1 MLNTSC
7 IEIPVPTV
15 SEASRSEFRL
25 DSTLQELS
33 LYDFHVEA
41 TDVGSKIAQMLEAYP
56 LLPGVILTDMGQFA
70 GMISRRRFLE
80 FISRPFGRELFL
92 KRPVRALYRFAQ
104 TEILIFPSD
113 TLIVDAA
120 KKSLV
125 RSRELLYEPIV
136 VQLSTETYC
145 LLDAHELLVAQS
157 TIHELA
163 TKLLRQQTQS
173 QLIQTEKLASLGQM
187 VAGVAHEIRNPVTCI
202 TGNLDFLSNYS
213 KDLMDLLSAYEK
225 IVGNN
230 EEIDELKERIEFDFL
245 QEDWVE
251 ILKSMKVSAERLTEL
266 VTSLHT
272 FSHMDETHRKE
283 ANIHECIDSTLLIMK
298 NRLKYNIKVT
308 KSYGDLPLVK
318 CYSGQLS
325 QVFMNIISNAAD
337 ALEEIK
343 GKTGFVAAITIETE
357 VIDVADGDC
366 VSSELMQNYVRGDL
380 ENSKQLS
387 LVNQKAQLN
396 SEVAEKSQS
405 HGWIAIRIA
414 DNGPGIPPEI
424 QRRIFETFF
433 TTKPAGKGTG
443 LGLAITHQIVTE
455 KHKGKLNLHSTPGT
469 GTEFEI
475 LLPMI

>member
-1 MLNTSC
+1 MFNTSC
-7 IEIPVPTV
+7 VEIPVPTM
-15 SEASRSEFRL
+15 SEDSRSEFRL
-25 DSTLQELS
+25 DSTIQELS
-33 LYDFHVEA
+33 LYDFQVEA

-56 LLPGVILTDMGQFA
+56 LLPGVVLTDMGQFA

-104 TEILIFPSD
+104 TEVLIFPSD

-125 RSRELLYEPIV
+125 RSKELLYEPIV
-136 VQLSTETYC
+136 VQLSAETYS
-145 LLDAHELLVAQS
+145 LLDVHELLVAQS
-157 TIHELA
+157 NIHELA

-213 KDLMDLLSAYEK
+213 KDLMELLSAYEK
-225 IVGNN
+225 IVGEN
-230 EEIDELKERIEFDFL
+230 EEIEELKERIEFDFL
-245 QEDWVE
+245 QEDWAE

-298 NRLKYNIKVT
+298 NRLKYNIKVA

-343 GKTGFVAAITIETE
+343 GKTGFVPAITIETE

-366 VSSELMQNYVRGDL
+366 VSSELMQNYVRDDW

-387 LVNQKAQLN
+387 LVNQKGKLS
-396 SEVAEKSQS
+396 SEVAEKSQNQ
-405 HGWIAIRIA
+405 GWIAIRIA

-475 LLPMI
+475 LLPLI

>member
-7 IEIPVPTV
+7 IEIPVPIV

-163 TKLLRQQTQS
+163 IVAPANTIPTHSNRKTGQFGTNGSWSSPRNPKSCHLHHRKS
-173 QLIQTEKLASLGQM
+173 QLFVE
-187 VAGVAHEIRNPVTCI
+187 
-202 TGNLDFLSNYS
+202 
-213 KDLMDLLSAYEK
+213 LL
-225 IVGNN
+225 
-230 EEIDELKERIEFDFL
+230 
-245 QEDWVE
+245 Q
-251 ILKSMKVSAERLTEL
+251 RLHGFAVCL
-266 VTSLHT
+266 
-272 FSHMDETHRKE
+272 RK
-283 ANIHECIDSTLLIMK
+283 NC
-298 NRLKYNIKVT
+298 R
-308 KSYGDLPLVK
+308 
-318 CYSGQLS
+318 
-325 QVFMNIISNAAD
+325 
-337 ALEEIK
+337 
-343 GKTGFVAAITIETE
+343 
-357 VIDVADGDC
+357 
-366 VSSELMQNYVRGDL
+366 
-380 ENSKQLS
+380 
-387 LVNQKAQLN
+387 
-396 SEVAEKSQS
+396 
-405 HGWIAIRIA
+405 
-414 DNGPGIPPEI
+414 
-424 QRRIFETFF
+424 
-433 TTKPAGKGTG
+433 
-443 LGLAITHQIVTE
+443 
-455 KHKGKLNLHSTPGT
+455 
-469 GTEFEI
+469 
-475 LLPMI
+475 